1 MEGSG
6 QKGAAG
12 PLTAGWVRKYRML
25 IVVYAFGVTVGVRE
39 FIVTHGKEPFVWLS
53 PDGEVLMEMMD
64 RLNPDHPDTDYVK
77 AMHALAKG
85 RQDEFRVRLDQMLDS
100 DAKHNEEMLK
110 FHAEYLI
117 ASGAD
122 VEDVNA
128 ALNRWHG
135 NFPFTREPL
144 SLRLAVGPSSAR
156 QATLLEQ
163 ALAQV
168 PWVADFRLERYVE
181 GEAARWEV
189 KLLFRRGHRID
200 VRDVED
206 AVEMALAS

>member
-1 MEGSG
+1 M
-6 QKGAAG
+6 Q
-12 PLTAGWVRKYRML
+12 
-25 IVVYAFGVTVGVRE
+25 
-39 FIVTHGKEPFVWLS
+39 
-53 PDGEVLMEMMD
+53 MMD
-64 RLNPDHPDTDYVK
+64 RLNPKDPDTHYLK

-85 RQDEFRVRLDQMLDS
+85 EREEFTRLLDQVIAADV
-100 DAKHNEEMLK
+100 KHNEELLK

-122 VEDVNA
+122 VDAVNA
-128 ALNRWHG
+128 ALNRWRR

-144 SLRLAVGPSSAR
+144 SLRLAVGPRTAQ

-168 PWVADFRLERYVE
+168 PWVADFRLERHVD
-181 GEAARWEV
+181 GDAARWEV
-189 KLLFRRGHRID
+189 RLLFRRGHTID

-206 AVEMALAS
+206 AVGMALAS